1 MNVGSIGVL
10 PVTPSTATSA
20 HTQPALE
27 NEQDAPGVKS
37 IQQDDDRRSPPPGLG
52 KFVDKTA

>member
-27 NEQDAPGVKS
+27 NEQDAPGVKP
-37 IQQDDDRRSPPPGLG
+37 IPQNDDRRAAPPGLG